1 MNVFVNA
8 IILQPYGIVVFT
20 VFLRQTTVIS
30 AATFEYKY
38 CNLICVTYHSSLA
51 VVKRRDAGCNYG
63 NFTYSLCML
72 NCCTAKLAFLNT
84 SMVTQFCANS
94 LITINCN

>member
-1 MNVFVNA
+1 
-8 IILQPYGIVVFT
+8 
-20 VFLRQTTVIS
+20 VIS

-72 NCCTAKLAFLNT
+72 MCLCVCRLLHSKTGFFEYKYG
-84 SMVTQFCANS
+84 NS
-94 LITINCN
+94 VLCK